1 MAARRTRRSTDE
13 VRRLILEAAVQ
24 VFESKGYSQTTM
36 DDIAAEAG
44 VARSAM
50 FRHFASKSDLFHAAQ
65 LQPFLDLMTT
75 FKQSLD
81 AEIEE
86 LWEEERLM
94 RTAIETVYD
103 GFRAHRNGMLA
114 IASMRELDPAAY
126 REALAVIDGAFED
139 VVERAVAETKRRGWA
154 PQRDLG
160 LSIRIVIGMVASM
173 SVLEPIFV
181 PQGRGR
187 PSRNQIID
195 QLTEVALHGV
205 RAESAVSDEASPS
218 PQPLV

>member
-1 MAARRTRRSTDE
+1 MAPRRTRRSSEE
-13 VRRLILEAAVQ
+13 VRRLILEAAVR

-50 FRHFASKSDLFHAAQ
+50 FRHFATKSDLFHAAQ
-65 LQPFLDLMTT
+65 LKPFLDLMTT
-75 FKQSLD
+75 FKESLD

-94 RTAIETVYD
+94 RGVIEVVYD

-114 IASMRELDPAAY
+114 IASMRELDPVAY
-126 REALAVIDGAFED
+126 REALAVIDGAFD
-139 VVERAVAETKRRGWA
+139 DIVERATAETKRRGWP

-173 SVLEPIFV
+173 SVLEPLFV
-181 PQGRGR
+181 PQGRRR

-205 RAESAVSDEASPS
+205 RAESGIAGEAKKRPS
-218 PQPLV
+218 RAA